1 MDKNNFDQL
10 GFPVNDG
17 DSDDF
22 GATRELNSIHDA
34 DPQDAPSGIAPRER
48 FTELNSADDPGSTRM
63 MDSLSLPDEP
73 ETPAQ
78 TAPAS
83 AQNPVKKRR
92 KRRKKKHQ
100 SNHTRTMGHVFLG
113 VVLSVAAI
121 CAGILLAWKVI
132 IGLMDYTGMAKS
144 SHEADIVID
153 GSMNVDDI
161 ADALHEN
168 GIIEMP
174 WLFKTY
180 INMTGKDK
188 GFLDG
193 EYTVNSTMSYSNI
206 ITLLKTVRQYTNTV
220 TIMIPEGYNAMQ
232 IGELLE
238 ENLVCRA
245 DDFEK
250 YYRSKLEK
258 YDFEEQI
265 TVSEDRFYALEGYLF
280 PDTYEFY
287 VIDDLPEKPNMDTS
301 QYAKQAAEKMYSN
314 FESKITNSMYARA
327 KELGMTF
334 DQVITL
340 ASIIQKEGTNEENM
354 ANISSVFHNRLEN
367 MYEYPHLQSDTTD
380 HYIEDVIRPNIPSS
394 SLALYENVINAYDTY
409 TCEGLPAGPICSPGM
424 EAINAA
430 LYPAE
435 TDYYYFLSSS
445 DGIFYYASTIEKHE
459 QNIVDAA
466 LREEEQN

>member
-10 GFPVNDG
+10 GFPVNDN
-17 DSDDF
+17 SDDF
-22 GATRELNSIHDA
+22 GTTRELNSIHDA
-34 DPQDAPSGIAPRER
+34 DPEDPSGIAPRDR
-48 FTELNSADDPGSTRM
+48 FTEMNSADDPGSTRM
-63 MDSLSLPDEP
+63 MDSLTAPDEP
-73 ETPAQ
+73 EAEPA
-78 TAPAS
+78 A
-83 AQNPVKKRR
+83 NPVRKRK
-92 KRRKKKHQ
+92 KRRKKKKYT
-100 SNHTRTMGHVFLG
+100 NHTRTMGHVFLG

-121 CAGILLAWKVI
+121 CVGVFLAWKVI
-132 IGLMDYTGMAKS
+132 VGLMDYTGMAKK

-153 GSMNVDDI
+153 STMNVDDI
-161 ADALHEN
+161 AETLHEN

-174 WLFKTY
+174 WLFKAY
-180 INMTGKDK
+180 INMKDEEE

-220 TIMIPEGYNAMQ
+220 TVMIPEGYNAQQ
-232 IGELLE
+232 IGQLLE

-265 TVSEDRFYALEGYLF
+265 TVTENRFYALEGYLF

-287 VIDDLPEKPNMDTS
+287 VIDDLPDKPSMDTS

-314 FESKITNSMYARA
+314 FQNKITKKMYARA

-334 DQVITL
+334 DEVVTL

-380 HYIEDVIRPNIPSS
+380 NYIEDVIRPNIPSS
-394 SLALYENVINAYDTY
+394 SLALYENVITAYDTY
-409 TCEGLPAGPICSPGM
+409 TCEGLPAGPICSPGL

-435 TDYYYFLSSS
+435 TDYYYFLSSN
-445 DGIFYYASTIEKHE
+445 DGVFYYASTVEKHE
-459 QNIVDAA
+459 QNIIDAA

>member
-10 GFPVNDG
+10 GFPVNDN
-17 DSDDF
+17 SDDF
-22 GATRELNSIHDA
+22 GTTRELNSIHDA
-34 DPQDAPSGIAPRER
+34 DPEDPSGIAPRDR
-48 FTELNSADDPGSTRM
+48 FTEMNSADDPGSTRM
-63 MDSLSLPDEP
+63 MDSLTAPDET
-73 ETPAQ
+73 EA
-78 TAPAS
+78 APA
-83 AQNPVKKRR
+83 ANPVRKRK
-92 KRRKKKHQ
+92 KRRKKKKYT
-100 SNHTRTMGHVFLG
+100 NHTRTMGHVFLG

-121 CAGILLAWKVI
+121 CVGVFLAWKVI
-132 IGLMDYTGMAKS
+132 VGLMDYTGMAKK

-153 GSMNVDDI
+153 STMNVDDI
-161 ADALHEN
+161 AETLHEN

-180 INMTGKDK
+180 INMNDEAE

-220 TIMIPEGYNAMQ
+220 TVMIPEGYNAQQ
-232 IGELLE
+232 IGQLLE

-265 TVSEDRFYALEGYLF
+265 TVTENRFYALEGYLF

-287 VIDDLPEKPNMDTS
+287 VIDDLPDKPSMDTS

-314 FESKITNSMYARA
+314 FQNKITKKMYARA

-334 DQVITL
+334 DEVVTL

-380 HYIEDVIRPNIPSS
+380 NYIEDVIRPNIPSS
-394 SLALYENVINAYDTY
+394 SLALYENVITAYDTY
-409 TCEGLPAGPICSPGM
+409 TCEGLPAGPICSPGL

-445 DGIFYYASTIEKHE
+445 DGVFYYASTVEKHE
-459 QNIVDAA
+459 QNIIDAA
-466 LREEEQN
+466 LRAEEQH

>member
-10 GFPVNDG
+10 GFPVNDN
-17 DSDDF
+17 SDDF
-22 GATRELNSIHDA
+22 GTTRELNSIHDA
-34 DPQDAPSGIAPRER
+34 DPEDPSGIAPRDR
-48 FTELNSADDPGSTRM
+48 FTEMNSADDPGSTRM
-63 MDSLSLPDEP
+63 MDSLTAPDEP
-73 ETPAQ
+73 EA
-78 TAPAS
+78 APA
-83 AQNPVKKRR
+83 ANPVRKRK
-92 KRRKKKHQ
+92 KRRKKKKYT
-100 SNHTRTMGHVFLG
+100 NHTRTMGHVFLG

-121 CAGILLAWKVI
+121 CVGVFLAWKVI
-132 IGLMDYTGMAKS
+132 VGLMDYTGMAKK

-153 GSMNVDDI
+153 STMNVDDI
-161 ADALHEN
+161 AETLHEN

-180 INMTGKDK
+180 INMKDEAE

-220 TIMIPEGYNAMQ
+220 TVMIPEGYNAQQ
-232 IGELLE
+232 IGQLLE

-265 TVSEDRFYALEGYLF
+265 TVTENRFYALEGYLF

-287 VIDDLPEKPNMDTS
+287 VIDDLTDKPSMDTS

-314 FESKITNSMYARA
+314 FQNKITKKMYARA

-334 DQVITL
+334 DEVVTL

-380 HYIEDVIRPNIPSS
+380 NYIEDVIRPNIPSS
-394 SLALYENVINAYDTY
+394 SLALYENVITAYDTY
-409 TCEGLPAGPICSPGM
+409 TCEGLPAGPICSPGL

-445 DGIFYYASTIEKHE
+445 DGVFYYASTVEKHE
-459 QNIVDAA
+459 QNIIDAA

>member
-10 GFPVNDG
+10 GFPVNDN
-17 DSDDF
+17 SDDF
-22 GATRELNSIHDA
+22 GTTRELNSIHDA
-34 DPQDAPSGIAPRER
+34 DPEDPSGIAPRDR
-48 FTELNSADDPGSTRM
+48 FTEMNSADDPGSTRM
-63 MDSLSLPDEP
+63 MDSLTAPDEP
-73 ETPAQ
+73 EA
-78 TAPAS
+78 APA
-83 AQNPVKKRR
+83 ANPVRKRK
-92 KRRKKKHQ
+92 KRRKKKKYT
-100 SNHTRTMGHVFLG
+100 NHTRAMGHVFLG

-121 CAGILLAWKVI
+121 CVGVFLAWKVI
-132 IGLMDYTGMAKS
+132 VGLMDYTGMAKK

-153 GSMNVDDI
+153 STMNVDDI
-161 ADALHEN
+161 AETLHEN

-180 INMTGKDK
+180 INMNDEAE

-220 TIMIPEGYNAMQ
+220 TVMIPEGYNAQQ
-232 IGELLE
+232 IGQLLE

-265 TVSEDRFYALEGYLF
+265 TVTENRFYALEGYLF

-287 VIDDLPEKPNMDTS
+287 VIDDLPDKPSMDTS

-314 FESKITNSMYARA
+314 FQNKITKKMYARA

-334 DQVITL
+334 DEVVTL

-380 HYIEDVIRPNIPSS
+380 NYIEDVIRPNIPSS
-394 SLALYENVINAYDTY
+394 SLALYENVITAYDTY
-409 TCEGLPAGPICSPGM
+409 TCEGLPAGPICSPGL

-445 DGIFYYASTIEKHE
+445 DGVFYYASTVEKHE
-459 QNIVDAA
+459 QNIIDAA

>member
-10 GFPVNDG
+10 GFPVNDN
-17 DSDDF
+17 SDDF
-22 GATRELNSIHDA
+22 GTTRELNSIHDA
-34 DPQDAPSGIAPRER
+34 DPEDPSGIAPRDR
-48 FTELNSADDPGSTRM
+48 FTEMNSADDPGSTRM
-63 MDSLSLPDEP
+63 MDSLTAPDEP
-73 ETPAQ
+73 EA
-78 TAPAS
+78 APA
-83 AQNPVKKRR
+83 ANPVRKRK
-92 KRRKKKHQ
+92 KRRKKKKYT
-100 SNHTRTMGHVFLG
+100 NHTRTMGHVFLG

-121 CAGILLAWKVI
+121 CVGVFLAWKVI
-132 IGLMDYTGMAKS
+132 VGLMDYTGMAKK

-153 GSMNVDDI
+153 STMNVDDI
-161 ADALHEN
+161 AETLHEN

-180 INMTGKDK
+180 INMKDEAE

-220 TIMIPEGYNAMQ
+220 IVMIPEGYNAQQ
-232 IGELLE
+232 IGQLLE

-265 TVSEDRFYALEGYLF
+265 SVNENRFYALEGYLF

-287 VIDDLPEKPNMDTS
+287 VIDDLPDKPSMDTS

-314 FESKITNSMYARA
+314 FQNKITKKMYARA

-334 DQVITL
+334 DEVVTL

-380 HYIEDVIRPNIPSS
+380 NYIEDVIRPNIPSS
-394 SLALYENVINAYDTY
+394 SLALYENVITAYDTY
-409 TCEGLPAGPICSPGM
+409 TCEGLPAGPICSPGL

-445 DGIFYYASTIEKHE
+445 DGVFYYASTVEKHE
-459 QNIVDAA
+459 QNIIDAA

>member
-10 GFPVNDG
+10 GFPVNDN
-17 DSDDF
+17 SDDF
-22 GATRELNSIHDA
+22 GTTRELNSIHDA
-34 DPQDAPSGIAPRER
+34 DPEDPSGIAPRDR
-48 FTELNSADDPGSTRM
+48 FTEMNSADDPGSTRM
-63 MDSLSLPDEP
+63 MDSLTAPDEP
-73 ETPAQ
+73 EA
-78 TAPAS
+78 APA
-83 AQNPVKKRR
+83 ANPVRKRK
-92 KRRKKKHQ
+92 KRRKKKKYT
-100 SNHTRTMGHVFLG
+100 NHTRTMGHVFLG

-121 CAGILLAWKVI
+121 CVGVFLAWKVI
-132 IGLMDYTGMAKS
+132 VGLMDYTGMAKK

-153 GSMNVDDI
+153 STMNVDDI
-161 ADALHEN
+161 AETLHEN

-180 INMTGKDK
+180 INMKDEAE

-220 TIMIPEGYNAMQ
+220 TVMIPEGYNAQQ
-232 IGELLE
+232 IGQLLE

-265 TVSEDRFYALEGYLF
+265 TVTENRFYALEGYLF

-287 VIDDLPEKPNMDTS
+287 VIDDLPDKPSMDTS

-314 FESKITNSMYARA
+314 FQNKITKKMYARA

-334 DQVITL
+334 DEVVTL

-354 ANISSVFHNRLEN
+354 SNISSVFHNRLEN

-380 HYIEDVIRPNIPSS
+380 NYIEDVIRPNIPSS
-394 SLALYENVINAYDTY
+394 SLALYENVITAYDTY
-409 TCEGLPAGPICSPGM
+409 TCEGLPAGPICSPGL

-445 DGIFYYASTIEKHE
+445 DGVFYYASTVEKHE
-459 QNIVDAA
+459 QNIIDAA

>member
-10 GFPVNDG
+10 GFPVNDN
-17 DSDDF
+17 SDDF
-22 GATRELNSIHDA
+22 GTTRELNSIHDA
-34 DPQDAPSGIAPRER
+34 DPDDPSGIAPRDR
-48 FTELNSADDPGSTRM
+48 FTEMNSADDPGSTRM
-63 MDSLSLPDEP
+63 MDSLTAPDEP
-73 ETPAQ
+73 EA
-78 TAPAS
+78 APA
-83 AQNPVKKRR
+83 ANPVRKRK
-92 KRRKKKHQ
+92 KRRKKKKYT
-100 SNHTRTMGHVFLG
+100 NHTRTMGHVFLG

-121 CAGILLAWKVI
+121 CVGVFLAWKVI
-132 IGLMDYTGMAKS
+132 VGLMDYTGMAKK

-153 GSMNVDDI
+153 STMNVDDI
-161 ADALHEN
+161 AETLHEN

-180 INMTGKDK
+180 INMKNESE

-220 TIMIPEGYNAMQ
+220 TVMIPEGYNAQQ
-232 IGELLE
+232 IGQLLE

-265 TVSEDRFYALEGYLF
+265 TVTENRFYALEGYLF

-287 VIDDLPEKPNMDTS
+287 VIDDLPDKPSMDTS

-314 FESKITNSMYARA
+314 FQNKITKKMYARA

-334 DQVITL
+334 DEVVTL

-380 HYIEDVIRPNIPSS
+380 NYIEDVIRPNIPSS
-394 SLALYENVINAYDTY
+394 SLALYENVITAYDTY
-409 TCEGLPAGPICSPGM
+409 TCEGLPAGPICSPGL

-445 DGIFYYASTIEKHE
+445 DGVFYYASTVEKHE
-459 QNIVDAA
+459 QNIIDAA

>member
-10 GFPVNDG
+10 GFPVNDN
-17 DSDDF
+17 SDDF
-22 GATRELNSIHDA
+22 GTTRELNSIHDA
-34 DPQDAPSGIAPRER
+34 DPEDPSGIAPRDR
-48 FTELNSADDPGSTRM
+48 FTEMNSADDPGSTRM
-63 MDSLSLPDEP
+63 MDSLTAPDEP
-73 ETPAQ
+73 EASPA
-78 TAPAS
+78 A
-83 AQNPVKKRR
+83 NPVRKRK
-92 KRRKKKHQ
+92 KRRKKKKYT
-100 SNHTRTMGHVFLG
+100 NHTRTMGHVFLG

-121 CAGILLAWKVI
+121 CVGVFLAWKVI
-132 IGLMDYTGMAKS
+132 VGLMDYTGMAKK

-153 GSMNVDDI
+153 STMNVDDI
-161 ADALHEN
+161 AETLHEN

-180 INMTGKDK
+180 INMNDEAE

-220 TIMIPEGYNAMQ
+220 TVMIPEGYNAQQ
-232 IGELLE
+232 IGQLLE

-265 TVSEDRFYALEGYLF
+265 TVTENRFYALEGYLF

-287 VIDDLPEKPNMDTS
+287 VIDDLPDKPSMDTS

-314 FESKITNSMYARA
+314 FQNKITKKMYARA

-334 DQVITL
+334 DEVMTL

-380 HYIEDVIRPNIPSS
+380 NYIEDVIRPNIPSS
-394 SLALYENVINAYDTY
+394 SLALYENVITAYDTY
-409 TCEGLPAGPICSPGM
+409 TCEGLPAGPICSPGL

-445 DGIFYYASTIEKHE
+445 DGVFYYASTVEKHE
-459 QNIVDAA
+459 QNIIDAA

>member
-10 GFPVNDG
+10 GFPVNDN
-17 DSDDF
+17 SDDF
-22 GATRELNSIHDA
+22 GTTRELNSIHDA
-34 DPQDAPSGIAPRER
+34 DPEDPSGIAPRDR
-48 FTELNSADDPGSTRM
+48 FTEMNSADDPGSTRM
-63 MDSLSLPDEP
+63 MDSLTAPDEP
-73 ETPAQ
+73 EA
-78 TAPAS
+78 APA
-83 AQNPVKKRR
+83 ANPVRKRK
-92 KRRKKKHQ
+92 KRRKKKKYT
-100 SNHTRTMGHVFLG
+100 NHTRSMGHVFLG

-121 CAGILLAWKVI
+121 CVGVFLAWKVI
-132 IGLMDYTGMAKS
+132 VGLMDYTGMAKK

-153 GSMNVDDI
+153 STMNVDDI
-161 ADALHEN
+161 AETLHEN

-174 WLFKTY
+174 WLFKMY
-180 INMTGKDK
+180 INMKDEAE

-220 TIMIPEGYNAMQ
+220 TVMIPEGYNAQQ
-232 IGELLE
+232 IGQLLE

-265 TVSEDRFYALEGYLF
+265 TVTENRFYALEGYLF

-287 VIDDLPEKPNMDTS
+287 VIDDLPDKPSMDTS

-314 FESKITNSMYARA
+314 FQNKITKKMYARA

-334 DQVITL
+334 DEVVTL

-380 HYIEDVIRPNIPSS
+380 NYIEDVIRPNIPSS
-394 SLALYENVINAYDTY
+394 SLALYENVITAYDTY
-409 TCEGLPAGPICSPGM
+409 TCEGLPAGPICSPGL

-445 DGIFYYASTIEKHE
+445 DGVFYYASTVEKHE
-459 QNIVDAA
+459 QNIIDAA

>member
-10 GFPVNDG
+10 GFPVNDN
-17 DSDDF
+17 SDDF
-22 GATRELNSIHDA
+22 GTTRELNSIHDA
-34 DPQDAPSGIAPRER
+34 DPEDPSGIAPRDR
-48 FTELNSADDPGSTRM
+48 FTEMNSADDPGSTRM
-63 MDSLSLPDEP
+63 MDSLTAPDEP
-73 ETPAQ
+73 EA
-78 TAPAS
+78 APA
-83 AQNPVKKRR
+83 ANPVRKRK
-92 KRRKKKHQ
+92 KRRKKKKYT
-100 SNHTRTMGHVFLG
+100 NHTRTMGHVFLG

-121 CAGILLAWKVI
+121 CVGVFLAWMVI
-132 IGLMDYTGMAKS
+132 VGLMDYTGMAKK

-153 GSMNVDDI
+153 STMNVDDI
-161 ADALHEN
+161 AETLHEN

-180 INMTGKDK
+180 INMKDEAE

-220 TIMIPEGYNAMQ
+220 TVMIPEGYNAQQ
-232 IGELLE
+232 IGQLLE

-265 TVSEDRFYALEGYLF
+265 TVTENRFYALEGYLF

-287 VIDDLPEKPNMDTS
+287 VIDDLPDKPSMDTS

-314 FESKITNSMYARA
+314 FQNKITKKMYARA

-334 DQVITL
+334 DEVVTL

-380 HYIEDVIRPNIPSS
+380 NYIEDVIRPNIPSS
-394 SLALYENVINAYDTY
+394 SLALYENVITAYDTY
-409 TCEGLPAGPICSPGM
+409 TCEGLPAGPICSPGL

-445 DGIFYYASTIEKHE
+445 DGVFYYASTVEKHE
-459 QNIVDAA
+459 QNIIDAA

>member
-10 GFPVNDG
+10 GFPVNDN
-17 DSDDF
+17 SDDF
-22 GATRELNSIHDA
+22 GTTRELNSIHDA
-34 DPQDAPSGIAPRER
+34 DPEDPSGIAPRDR
-48 FTELNSADDPGSTRM
+48 FTEMNSADDPGSTRM
-63 MDSLSLPDEP
+63 MDSLTAPDEP
-73 ETPAQ
+73 EA
-78 TAPAS
+78 APA
-83 AQNPVKKRR
+83 ANPVRKRK
-92 KRRKKKHQ
+92 KRRKKKKYT
-100 SNHTRTMGHVFLG
+100 NHTRTMGHVFLG

-121 CAGILLAWKVI
+121 CVGVFLAWKVI
-132 IGLMDYTGMAKS
+132 VGLMDYTGMAKK

-153 GSMNVDDI
+153 STMNVDDI
-161 ADALHEN
+161 AETLHEN

-180 INMTGKDK
+180 INMKDEAE
-188 GFLDG
+188 GYLDG

-220 TIMIPEGYNAMQ
+220 TVMIPEGYNAQQ
-232 IGELLE
+232 IGQLLE

-265 TVSEDRFYALEGYLF
+265 TVTENRFYALEGYLF

-287 VIDDLPEKPNMDTS
+287 VIDDLPDKPSMDTS

-314 FESKITNSMYARA
+314 FQNKITKKMYARA

-334 DQVITL
+334 DAVVTL
-340 ASIIQKEGTNEENM
+340 ASIIQTEGTNEENM

-380 HYIEDVIRPNIPSS
+380 NYIEDVIRPNIPSS
-394 SLALYENVINAYDTY
+394 SLALYENVITAYDTY
-409 TCEGLPAGPICSPGM
+409 TCEGLPAGPICSPGL

-445 DGIFYYASTIEKHE
+445 DGVFYYASTVEKHE
-459 QNIVDAA
+459 QNIIDAA

>member
-10 GFPVNDG
+10 GFPVNDN
-17 DSDDF
+17 SDDF
-22 GATRELNSIHDA
+22 GTTRELNSIHDA
-34 DPQDAPSGIAPRER
+34 DPEDPSGIAPRDR
-48 FTELNSADDPGSTRM
+48 FTEMNSADDPGSTRM
-63 MDSLSLPDEP
+63 MDSLTAPDEP
-73 ETPAQ
+73 EA
-78 TAPAS
+78 APA
-83 AQNPVKKRR
+83 ANPVRKRK
-92 KRRKKKHQ
+92 KRRKKKKYT
-100 SNHTRTMGHVFLG
+100 NHTRTMGHVFLG

-121 CAGILLAWKVI
+121 CVGVFLAWKVI
-132 IGLMDYTGMAKS
+132 VGLMDYTGMAKK

-153 GSMNVDDI
+153 STMNVDDI
-161 ADALHEN
+161 AETLHEN

-180 INMTGKDK
+180 INMNDEAE

-220 TIMIPEGYNAMQ
+220 TVMIPEGYNAQQ
-232 IGELLE
+232 IGQLLE

-265 TVSEDRFYALEGYLF
+265 TVTENRFYALEGYLF

-287 VIDDLPEKPNMDTS
+287 VIDDLPDKPSMDTS
-301 QYAKQAAEKMYSN
+301 QYAKRAAEKMYSN
-314 FESKITNSMYARA
+314 FQNKITKKMYARA

-334 DQVITL
+334 DEVVTL

-380 HYIEDVIRPNIPSS
+380 NYIEDVIRPNIPSS
-394 SLALYENVINAYDTY
+394 SLALYENVITAYDTY
-409 TCEGLPAGPICSPGM
+409 TCEGLPAGPICSPGL

-445 DGIFYYASTIEKHE
+445 DGVFYYASTVEKHE
-459 QNIVDAA
+459 QNIIDAA

>member
-10 GFPVNDG
+10 GFPVNDN
-17 DSDDF
+17 SDDF
-22 GATRELNSIHDA
+22 GTTRELNSIHDA
-34 DPQDAPSGIAPRER
+34 DPEDPSGIAPRDR
-48 FTELNSADDPGSTRM
+48 FTEMNSADDPGRTRM
-63 MDSLSLPDEP
+63 MDSLTAPDEP
-73 ETPAQ
+73 EA
-78 TAPAS
+78 APA
-83 AQNPVKKRR
+83 ANPVRKRK
-92 KRRKKKHQ
+92 KRRKKKKYT
-100 SNHTRTMGHVFLG
+100 NHTRTMGHVFLG

-121 CAGILLAWKVI
+121 CVGVFLAWKVI
-132 IGLMDYTGMAKS
+132 VGLMDYTGMAKK

-153 GSMNVDDI
+153 STMNVDDI
-161 ADALHEN
+161 AETLHEN

-180 INMTGKDK
+180 INMNDEAE

-220 TIMIPEGYNAMQ
+220 TVMIPEGYNAQQ
-232 IGELLE
+232 IGQLLE

-265 TVSEDRFYALEGYLF
+265 TVTENRFYALEGYLF

-287 VIDDLPEKPNMDTS
+287 VIDDLPDKPSMDTS

-314 FESKITNSMYARA
+314 FQNKITKKMYARA

-334 DQVITL
+334 DEVMTL

-380 HYIEDVIRPNIPSS
+380 NYIEDVIRPNIPSS
-394 SLALYENVINAYDTY
+394 SLALYENVITAYDTY
-409 TCEGLPAGPICSPGM
+409 TCEGLPAGPICSPGL

-445 DGIFYYASTIEKHE
+445 DGVFYYASTVEKHE
-459 QNIVDAA
+459 QNIIDAA

>member
-10 GFPVNDG
+10 GFPVNDN
-17 DSDDF
+17 SDDF

-34 DPQDAPSGIAPRER
+34 DPEDPSGIAPRDR
-48 FTELNSADDPGSTRM
+48 FTEMNSADDPGSTRM
-63 MDSLSLPDEP
+63 MDSLTAPDEP
-73 ETPAQ
+73 EA
-78 TAPAS
+78 APAV
-83 AQNPVKKRR
+83 NPVRKRK
-92 KRRKKKHQ
+92 KRRKKKKYT
-100 SNHTRTMGHVFLG
+100 NHTRTMGHVFLG

-121 CAGILLAWKVI
+121 CVGVFLAWKVI
-132 IGLMDYTGMAKS
+132 VGLMDYTGMAKK

-153 GSMNVDDI
+153 STMNVDDI
-161 ADALHEN
+161 AETLHEN

-180 INMTGKDK
+180 INMKDESE

-220 TIMIPEGYNAMQ
+220 TVMIPEGYNAQQ
-232 IGELLE
+232 IGQLLE

-265 TVSEDRFYALEGYLF
+265 TVTENRFYALEGYLF

-287 VIDDLPEKPNMDTS
+287 VIDDLPDKPSMDTS

-314 FESKITNSMYARA
+314 FQNKITKKMYARA

-334 DQVITL
+334 DEVVTL

-380 HYIEDVIRPNIPSS
+380 NYIEDVIRPNIPSS
-394 SLALYENVINAYDTY
+394 SLALYENVITAYDTY
-409 TCEGLPAGPICSPGM
+409 TCEGLPAGPICSPGL

-445 DGIFYYASTIEKHE
+445 DGVFYYASTVEKHE
-459 QNIVDAA
+459 QNIIDAA

>member
-10 GFPVNDG
+10 GFPVNDN
-17 DSDDF
+17 SDDF
-22 GATRELNSIHDA
+22 GTTRELNSIHDA
-34 DPQDAPSGIAPRER
+34 DPEDPSGIAPRDR
-48 FTELNSADDPGSTRM
+48 FTEMNSADDPGSTRM
-63 MDSLSLPDEP
+63 MDSLTAPDEP
-73 ETPAQ
+73 EAEPA
-78 TAPAS
+78 A
-83 AQNPVKKRR
+83 NPVRKRK
-92 KRRKKKHQ
+92 KRRKKKKYT
-100 SNHTRTMGHVFLG
+100 NHTRTMGHVFLG

-121 CAGILLAWKVI
+121 CVGVFLAWKVI
-132 IGLMDYTGMAKS
+132 VGLMDYTGMAKK

-153 GSMNVDDI
+153 STMNVDDI
-161 ADALHEN
+161 AETLHEN

-174 WLFKTY
+174 WLFKAY
-180 INMTGKDK
+180 INMKDEEE

-220 TIMIPEGYNAMQ
+220 TVMIPEGYNAQQ
-232 IGELLE
+232 IGQLLE

-265 TVSEDRFYALEGYLF
+265 TVTENRFYALEGYLF

-287 VIDDLPEKPNMDTS
+287 VIDDLPDKPSMDTS

-314 FESKITNSMYARA
+314 FQNKITKKMYARA

-334 DQVITL
+334 DEVVTL

-380 HYIEDVIRPNIPSS
+380 NYIEDVIRPNIPSS
-394 SLALYENVINAYDTY
+394 SLALYENVITAYDTY
-409 TCEGLPAGPICSPGM
+409 TCEGLPAGPICSPGL

-445 DGIFYYASTIEKHE
+445 DGVFYYASTVEKHE
-459 QNIVDAA
+459 QNIIDAA

>member
-10 GFPVNDG
+10 GFPVNDN
-17 DSDDF
+17 SDDF
-22 GATRELNSIHDA
+22 GTTRELNSIHDA
-34 DPQDAPSGIAPRER
+34 DPEDPSGIAPRDR
-48 FTELNSADDPGSTRM
+48 FTEMNSADDPGSTRM
-63 MDSLSLPDEP
+63 MDSLTAPDEP
-73 ETPAQ
+73 EA
-78 TAPAS
+78 APA
-83 AQNPVKKRR
+83 ANPVRKRK
-92 KRRKKKHQ
+92 KRRKKKKYT
-100 SNHTRTMGHVFLG
+100 NHTRTMGHVFLG

-121 CAGILLAWKVI
+121 CVGVFLAWKVI
-132 IGLMDYTGMAKS
+132 VGLMDYTGMAKK

-153 GSMNVDDI
+153 STMNLDDI
-161 ADALHEN
+161 AETLHEN

-180 INMTGKDK
+180 INMKDEAE

-220 TIMIPEGYNAMQ
+220 TVMIPEGYNAQQ
-232 IGELLE
+232 IGQLLE

-265 TVSEDRFYALEGYLF
+265 TVTENRFYALEGYLF

-287 VIDDLPEKPNMDTS
+287 VIDDLPDKPSMDTS

-314 FESKITNSMYARA
+314 FQNKITKKMYARA

-334 DQVITL
+334 DEVVTL

-380 HYIEDVIRPNIPSS
+380 NYIEDVIRPNIPSS
-394 SLALYENVINAYDTY
+394 SLALYENVITAYDTY
-409 TCEGLPAGPICSPGM
+409 TCEGLPAGPICSPGL

-445 DGIFYYASTIEKHE
+445 DGVFYYASTVEKHE
-459 QNIVDAA
+459 QNIIDAA

>member
-10 GFPVNDG
+10 GFPVNDN
-17 DSDDF
+17 SDDF
-22 GATRELNSIHDA
+22 GTTRELNSIHDA
-34 DPQDAPSGIAPRER
+34 DPEDPSGIAPRDR
-48 FTELNSADDPGSTRM
+48 FTEMNSADDPGSTRM
-63 MDSLSLPDEP
+63 MDSLTAPDEP
-73 ETPAQ
+73 EA
-78 TAPAS
+78 APA
-83 AQNPVKKRR
+83 ANPVRKRK
-92 KRRKKKHQ
+92 KRRKKKKYT
-100 SNHTRTMGHVFLG
+100 NHTRTMGHVFLG

-121 CAGILLAWKVI
+121 CVGVFLAWKVI
-132 IGLMDYTGMAKS
+132 VGLMDYTGMAKK

-153 GSMNVDDI
+153 STMNVDDI
-161 ADALHEN
+161 AETLHEN

-180 INMTGKDK
+180 INMKDEAE

-220 TIMIPEGYNAMQ
+220 TVMIPEGYNAQQ
-232 IGELLE
+232 IGQLLE

-265 TVSEDRFYALEGYLF
+265 TVNENRFYALEGYLF

-287 VIDDLPEKPNMDTS
+287 VIDDLPDKPSMDTS

-314 FESKITNSMYARA
+314 FQNKITKKMYARA

-334 DQVITL
+334 DEVVTL

-380 HYIEDVIRPNIPSS
+380 NYIEDVIRPNIPSS
-394 SLALYENVINAYDTY
+394 SLALYENVITAYDTY
-409 TCEGLPAGPICSPGM
+409 TCEGLPAGPICSPGL

-445 DGIFYYASTIEKHE
+445 DGVFYYASTVEKHE
-459 QNIVDAA
+459 QNIIDAA

>member
-10 GFPVNDG
+10 GFPVNDN
-17 DSDDF
+17 SDDF
-22 GATRELNSIHDA
+22 GTTRELNSIHDA
-34 DPQDAPSGIAPRER
+34 DPEDPSGIAPRDR
-48 FTELNSADDPGSTRM
+48 FTEMNSADDPGSTRM
-63 MDSLSLPDEP
+63 MDSLTAPDEP
-73 ETPAQ
+73 EA
-78 TAPAS
+78 APA
-83 AQNPVKKRR
+83 ANPVRKRK
-92 KRRKKKHQ
+92 KRRKKKKYT
-100 SNHTRTMGHVFLG
+100 NHTRTMGHVFLG

-121 CAGILLAWKVI
+121 CVGVFLAWKVI
-132 IGLMDYTGMAKS
+132 VGLRDYTGMAKK

-153 GSMNVDDI
+153 STMNVDDI
-161 ADALHEN
+161 AETLHEN

-180 INMTGKDK
+180 INMKDEAE

-220 TIMIPEGYNAMQ
+220 TVMIPEGYNAQQ
-232 IGELLE
+232 IGQLLE

-265 TVSEDRFYALEGYLF
+265 TVTENRFYALEGYLF

-287 VIDDLPEKPNMDTS
+287 VIDDLPDKPSMDTS

-314 FESKITNSMYARA
+314 FQNKITKKMYARA

-334 DQVITL
+334 DEVVTL

-380 HYIEDVIRPNIPSS
+380 NYIEDVIRPNIPSS
-394 SLALYENVINAYDTY
+394 SLALYENVITAYDTY
-409 TCEGLPAGPICSPGM
+409 TCEGLPAGPICSPGL

-445 DGIFYYASTIEKHE
+445 DGVFYYASTVEKHE
-459 QNIVDAA
+459 QNIIDAA

>member
-10 GFPVNDG
+10 GFPVNDN
-17 DSDDF
+17 SDDF
-22 GATRELNSIHDA
+22 GTTRELNSIHDA
-34 DPQDAPSGIAPRER
+34 DPEDPSGIAPRDR
-48 FTELNSADDPGSTRM
+48 FTEMNSADDPGSTRM
-63 MDSLSLPDEP
+63 MDSLTAPDEP
-73 ETPAQ
+73 EA
-78 TAPAS
+78 APA
-83 AQNPVKKRR
+83 ANPVRKRK
-92 KRRKKKHQ
+92 KRRKKKKYT
-100 SNHTRTMGHVFLG
+100 NHTRTMGHVFLG

-121 CAGILLAWKVI
+121 CVGVFLAWKVI
-132 IGLMDYTGMAKS
+132 VGLMDYTGMAKK

-153 GSMNVDDI
+153 STMNVDDI
-161 ADALHEN
+161 AETLHEN

-180 INMTGKDK
+180 INMKNESE

-220 TIMIPEGYNAMQ
+220 TVMIPEGYNAQQ
-232 IGELLE
+232 IGQLLE

-265 TVSEDRFYALEGYLF
+265 TVTENRFYALEGYLF

-287 VIDDLPEKPNMDTS
+287 VIDDLPDKPSMDTS

-314 FESKITNSMYARA
+314 FQNKITKKMYARA

-334 DQVITL
+334 DEVVTL

-380 HYIEDVIRPNIPSS
+380 NYIEDVIRPNIPSS
-394 SLALYENVINAYDTY
+394 SLALYENVITAYDTY
-409 TCEGLPAGPICSPGM
+409 TCEGLPAGPICSPGL

-445 DGIFYYASTIEKHE
+445 DGVFYYASTVEKHE
-459 QNIVDAA
+459 QNIIDAA

>member
-10 GFPVNDG
+10 GFPVNDN
-17 DSDDF
+17 SDDF
-22 GATRELNSIHDA
+22 GTTRELNSIHDP
-34 DPQDAPSGIAPRER
+34 DPEDPSGIAPRDR
-48 FTELNSADDPGSTRM
+48 FTEMNSADDPGSTRM
-63 MDSLSLPDEP
+63 MDSLTAPDEP
-73 ETPAQ
+73 EA
-78 TAPAS
+78 APA
-83 AQNPVKKRR
+83 ANPVRKRK
-92 KRRKKKHQ
+92 KRRKKKKYT
-100 SNHTRTMGHVFLG
+100 NHTRTMGHVFLG

-121 CAGILLAWKVI
+121 CVGVFLAWKVI
-132 IGLMDYTGMAKS
+132 VGLMDYTGMAKK

-153 GSMNVDDI
+153 STMNVDDI
-161 ADALHEN
+161 AETLHEN

-174 WLFKTY
+174 WLFKMY
-180 INMTGKDK
+180 INMKDEAE

-220 TIMIPEGYNAMQ
+220 TVMIPEGYNAQQ
-232 IGELLE
+232 IGQLLE

-265 TVSEDRFYALEGYLF
+265 TVTENRFYALEGYLF

-287 VIDDLPEKPNMDTS
+287 VIDDLPDKPSMDTS

-314 FESKITNSMYARA
+314 FQNKITKKMYARA

-334 DQVITL
+334 DEVVTL

-380 HYIEDVIRPNIPSS
+380 NYIEDVIRPNIPSS
-394 SLALYENVINAYDTY
+394 SLALYENVITAYDTY
-409 TCEGLPAGPICSPGM
+409 TCEGLPAGPICSPGL

-445 DGIFYYASTIEKHE
+445 DGVFYYASTVEKHE
-459 QNIVDAA
+459 QNIIDAA

>member
-10 GFPVNDG
+10 GFPVNDN
-17 DSDDF
+17 SDDF
-22 GATRELNSIHDA
+22 GTTRELNSIHDA
-34 DPQDAPSGIAPRER
+34 DPEDPSGIAPRDR
-48 FTELNSADDPGSTRM
+48 FTEMNSADDPGSTRM
-63 MDSLSLPDEP
+63 MDSLTAPDEP
-73 ETPAQ
+73 EA
-78 TAPAS
+78 APA
-83 AQNPVKKRR
+83 ANPVRKRK
-92 KRRKKKHQ
+92 KRRKKKKYT
-100 SNHTRTMGHVFLG
+100 NHTRTMGHVFLG

-121 CAGILLAWKVI
+121 CVGVFLAWKVI
-132 IGLMDYTGMAKS
+132 VGLMDYTGMAKK

-153 GSMNVDDI
+153 STMNVDDI
-161 ADALHEN
+161 AETLHEN

-180 INMTGKDK
+180 INMKDESE

-220 TIMIPEGYNAMQ
+220 TVMIPEGYNAQQ
-232 IGELLE
+232 IGQLLE

-265 TVSEDRFYALEGYLF
+265 TVTENRFYALEGYLF

-287 VIDDLPEKPNMDTS
+287 VIDDLPDKPSMDTS

-314 FESKITNSMYARA
+314 FQNKITKKMYARA

-334 DQVITL
+334 DEVVTL

-380 HYIEDVIRPNIPSS
+380 NYIEDVIRPNIPSS
-394 SLALYENVINAYDTY
+394 SLALYENVITAYDTY
-409 TCEGLPAGPICSPGM
+409 TCEGLPAGPICSPGL

-445 DGIFYYASTIEKHE
+445 DGVFYYASTVEKHE
-459 QNIVDAA
+459 QNIIDAA

>member
-10 GFPVNDG
+10 GFPVNDN
-17 DSDDF
+17 SDDF
-22 GATRELNSIHDA
+22 GTTRELNSIHDA
-34 DPQDAPSGIAPRER
+34 DPEDPSGIAPRDR
-48 FTELNSADDPGSTRM
+48 FTEMNSADDPGSTRM
-63 MDSLSLPDEP
+63 MDSLTAPDEP
-73 ETPAQ
+73 EA
-78 TAPAS
+78 APA
-83 AQNPVKKRR
+83 ANPVRKRK
-92 KRRKKKHQ
+92 KRRKKKKYT
-100 SNHTRTMGHVFLG
+100 NHTRTMGHVFLG

-121 CAGILLAWKVI
+121 CVGVFLAWKVI
-132 IGLMDYTGMAKS
+132 VGLMDYTGMAKK

-153 GSMNVDDI
+153 STMNVDDI
-161 ADALHEN
+161 AETLHEN

-180 INMTGKDK
+180 INMKDEAE

-220 TIMIPEGYNAMQ
+220 TVMIPEGYNAQQ
-232 IGELLE
+232 IGQLLE

-265 TVSEDRFYALEGYLF
+265 SVNENRFYALEGYLF

-287 VIDDLPEKPNMDTS
+287 VIDDLTDKPSMDTS

-314 FESKITNSMYARA
+314 FQNKITKKMYARA

-334 DQVITL
+334 DEVVTL

-380 HYIEDVIRPNIPSS
+380 NYIEDVIRPNIPSS
-394 SLALYENVINAYDTY
+394 SLALYENVITAYDTY
-409 TCEGLPAGPICSPGM
+409 TCEGLPAGPICSPGL

-445 DGIFYYASTIEKHE
+445 DGVFYYASTVEKHE
-459 QNIVDAA
+459 QNIIDAA

>member
-10 GFPVNDG
+10 GFPVNDN
-17 DSDDF
+17 SDDF
-22 GATRELNSIHDA
+22 GTTRELNSIHDA
-34 DPQDAPSGIAPRER
+34 DPEDPSGIAPRDR
-48 FTELNSADDPGSTRM
+48 FTEMNSADDPGSTRM
-63 MDSLSLPDEP
+63 MDSLTAPDEP
-73 ETPAQ
+73 EA
-78 TAPAS
+78 APA
-83 AQNPVKKRR
+83 ANPVRKRK
-92 KRRKKKHQ
+92 KRRKKKKYT
-100 SNHTRTMGHVFLG
+100 NHTRTMGHVFLG

-121 CAGILLAWKVI
+121 CVGVFLAWKVI
-132 IGLMDYTGMAKS
+132 VGLMDYTGMAKK

-153 GSMNVDDI
+153 STMNVDDI
-161 ADALHEN
+161 AETLHEN

-180 INMTGKDK
+180 INMKDEEE

-220 TIMIPEGYNAMQ
+220 TVMIPEGYNAQQ
-232 IGELLE
+232 IGQLLE

-265 TVSEDRFYALEGYLF
+265 TVTENRFYALEGYLF

-287 VIDDLPEKPNMDTS
+287 VIDDLPDKPSMDTS

-314 FESKITNSMYARA
+314 FQNKITKKMYARA

-334 DQVITL
+334 DEVVTL

-380 HYIEDVIRPNIPSS
+380 NYIEDVIRPNIPSS
-394 SLALYENVINAYDTY
+394 SLALYENVITAYDTY
-409 TCEGLPAGPICSPGM
+409 ACEGLPAGPICSPGL

-445 DGIFYYASTIEKHE
+445 DGVFYYASTVEKHE
-459 QNIVDAA
+459 QNIIDAA

>member
-10 GFPVNDG
+10 GFPVNDN
-17 DSDDF
+17 SDDF
-22 GATRELNSIHDA
+22 GTTRELNSIHDA
-34 DPQDAPSGIAPRER
+34 DPEDPSGIAPRDR
-48 FTELNSADDPGSTRM
+48 FTEMNSADDPGSTRM
-63 MDSLSLPDEP
+63 MDSLTAPDET
-73 ETPAQ
+73 EA
-78 TAPAS
+78 APA
-83 AQNPVKKRR
+83 ANPVRKRK
-92 KRRKKKHQ
+92 KRRKKKKYT
-100 SNHTRTMGHVFLG
+100 NHTRTMGHVFLG

-121 CAGILLAWKVI
+121 CVGVFLAWKVI
-132 IGLMDYTGMAKS
+132 VGLMDYTGMAKK

-153 GSMNVDDI
+153 STMNVDDI
-161 ADALHEN
+161 AETLHEN

-180 INMTGKDK
+180 INMKDEAE

-220 TIMIPEGYNAMQ
+220 TVMIPEGYNAQQ
-232 IGELLE
+232 IGQLLE

-265 TVSEDRFYALEGYLF
+265 TVTENRFYALEGYLF

-287 VIDDLPEKPNMDTS
+287 VIDDLPDKPSMDTS

-314 FESKITNSMYARA
+314 FQNKITKKMYARA

-334 DQVITL
+334 DEVVTL
-340 ASIIQKEGTNEENM
+340 ASIIQKEGTTEDNM

-380 HYIEDVIRPNIPSS
+380 NYIEDVIRPNIPSS
-394 SLALYENVINAYDTY
+394 SLALYENVITAYDTY
-409 TCEGLPAGPICSPGM
+409 TCEGLPAGPICSPGL

-445 DGIFYYASTIEKHE
+445 DGVFYYASTVEKHE
-459 QNIVDAA
+459 QNIIDAA

>member
-10 GFPVNDG
+10 GFPVNDN
-17 DSDDF
+17 SDDF
-22 GATRELNSIHDA
+22 GTTRELNSIHDA
-34 DPQDAPSGIAPRER
+34 DPEDPSGIAPRDR
-48 FTELNSADDPGSTRM
+48 FTEMNSADDPGSTRM
-63 MDSLSLPDEP
+63 MDSLTAPDEP
-73 ETPAQ
+73 EA
-78 TAPAS
+78 APA
-83 AQNPVKKRR
+83 ANPVRKRK
-92 KRRKKKHQ
+92 KRRKKKKYT
-100 SNHTRTMGHVFLG
+100 NHTRTMGHVFLG

-121 CAGILLAWKVI
+121 CVGVFLAWKVI
-132 IGLMDYTGMAKS
+132 VGLMDYTGMAKK

-153 GSMNVDDI
+153 STMNVDDI
-161 ADALHEN
+161 AETLHEN

-174 WLFKTY
+174 WLFKMY
-180 INMTGKDK
+180 INMKDEAE

-220 TIMIPEGYNAMQ
+220 TVMIPEGYNAQQ
-232 IGELLE
+232 IGQLLE

-265 TVSEDRFYALEGYLF
+265 TVTENRFYALEGYLF

-287 VIDDLPEKPNMDTS
+287 VIDDLPDKPSMDTS
-301 QYAKQAAEKMYSN
+301 QYAKQAAEKMYSIFQN
-314 FESKITNSMYARA
+314 KITKKMYARA

-334 DQVITL
+334 DEVVTL

-380 HYIEDVIRPNIPSS
+380 NYIEDVIRPNIPSS
-394 SLALYENVINAYDTY
+394 SLALYENVITAYDTY
-409 TCEGLPAGPICSPGM
+409 TCEGLPAGPICSPGL

-445 DGIFYYASTIEKHE
+445 DGVFYYASTVEKHE
-459 QNIVDAA
+459 QNIIDAA

>member
-10 GFPVNDG
+10 GFPVNDN
-17 DSDDF
+17 SDDF
-22 GATRELNSIHDA
+22 GTTRELNSIHDA
-34 DPQDAPSGIAPRER
+34 DPEDPSGIAPRDR
-48 FTELNSADDPGSTRM
+48 FTEMNSADDPGSTRM
-63 MDSLSLPDEP
+63 MDSLTAPDEP
-73 ETPAQ
+73 EA
-78 TAPAS
+78 APA
-83 AQNPVKKRR
+83 ANPVRKRK
-92 KRRKKKHQ
+92 KRRKKKKYT
-100 SNHTRTMGHVFLG
+100 NHTRTMGHVFLG
-113 VVLSVAAI
+113 GVLSVAAI
-121 CAGILLAWKVI
+121 CVGVFLAWKVI
-132 IGLMDYTGMAKS
+132 VGLMDYTGMAKK

-153 GSMNVDDI
+153 STMNVDDI
-161 ADALHEN
+161 AETLHEN

-180 INMTGKDK
+180 INMKDEAE

-220 TIMIPEGYNAMQ
+220 TVMIPEGYNAQQ
-232 IGELLE
+232 IGQLLE

-265 TVSEDRFYALEGYLF
+265 TVTENRFYALEGYLF

-287 VIDDLPEKPNMDTS
+287 VIDDLPDKPSMDTS

-314 FESKITNSMYARA
+314 FQNKITKKMYARA

-334 DQVITL
+334 DEVVTL

-380 HYIEDVIRPNIPSS
+380 NYIEDVIRPNIPSS
-394 SLALYENVINAYDTY
+394 SLALYENVITAYDTY
-409 TCEGLPAGPICSPGM
+409 TCEGLPAGPICSPGL

-445 DGIFYYASTIEKHE
+445 DGVFYYASTVEKHE
-459 QNIVDAA
+459 QNIIDAA

>member
-10 GFPVNDG
+10 GFPVNDN
-17 DSDDF
+17 SDDF
-22 GATRELNSIHDA
+22 GTTRELNSIHDA
-34 DPQDAPSGIAPRER
+34 DPEDPSGIAPRDR
-48 FTELNSADDPGSTRM
+48 FTEMNSADDPGSTRM
-63 MDSLSLPDEP
+63 MDSLTAPDEP
-73 ETPAQ
+73 EA
-78 TAPAS
+78 APA
-83 AQNPVKKRR
+83 ANPVWKRK
-92 KRRKKKHQ
+92 KRRKKKKYT
-100 SNHTRTMGHVFLG
+100 NHTRTMGHVFLG

-121 CAGILLAWKVI
+121 CVGVFLAWKVI
-132 IGLMDYTGMAKS
+132 VGLMDYTGMAKK

-153 GSMNVDDI
+153 STMNVDDI
-161 ADALHEN
+161 AETLHEN

-180 INMTGKDK
+180 INMKDEAE

-220 TIMIPEGYNAMQ
+220 TVMIPEGYNAQQ
-232 IGELLE
+232 IGQLLE

-265 TVSEDRFYALEGYLF
+265 TVTENRFYALEGYLF

-287 VIDDLPEKPNMDTS
+287 VIDDLPDKPSMDTS

-314 FESKITNSMYARA
+314 FQNKITKKMYARA

-334 DQVITL
+334 DEVVTL

-380 HYIEDVIRPNIPSS
+380 NYIEDVIRPNIPSS
-394 SLALYENVINAYDTY
+394 SLALYENVITAYDTY
-409 TCEGLPAGPICSPGM
+409 TCEGLPAGPICSPGL

-445 DGIFYYASTIEKHE
+445 DGVFYYASTVEKHE
-459 QNIVDAA
+459 QNIIDAA

>member
-10 GFPVNDG
+10 GFPVNDN
-17 DSDDF
+17 SDDF
-22 GATRELNSIHDA
+22 GTTRELNSIHDA
-34 DPQDAPSGIAPRER
+34 DPEDPSGIAPRDR
-48 FTELNSADDPGSTRM
+48 FTEMNSADDPGSTRM
-63 MDSLSLPDEP
+63 MDSLTAPDEP
-73 ETPAQ
+73 EA
-78 TAPAS
+78 APA
-83 AQNPVKKRR
+83 ANPVRKRK
-92 KRRKKKHQ
+92 KRRKKKKYT
-100 SNHTRTMGHVFLG
+100 NHTRTMGHVFLG

-121 CAGILLAWKVI
+121 CVGVFLAWKVI
-132 IGLMDYTGMAKS
+132 VGLMDYTGMAKK

-153 GSMNVDDI
+153 STMNVDDI
-161 ADALHEN
+161 AETLHEN

-180 INMTGKDK
+180 INMKDEAE

-220 TIMIPEGYNAMQ
+220 TVMIPEGYNAQQ
-232 IGELLE
+232 IGQLLE

-245 DDFEK
+245 DDFAK

-265 TVSEDRFYALEGYLF
+265 TVTENRFYALEGYLF

-287 VIDDLPEKPNMDTS
+287 VIDDLPDKPSMDTS

-314 FESKITNSMYARA
+314 FQNKITKKMYARA

-334 DQVITL
+334 DEVVTL

-380 HYIEDVIRPNIPSS
+380 NYIEDVIRPNIPSS
-394 SLALYENVINAYDTY
+394 SLALYENVITAYDTY
-409 TCEGLPAGPICSPGM
+409 TCEGLPAGPICSPGL

-445 DGIFYYASTIEKHE
+445 DGVFYYASTVEKHE
-459 QNIVDAA
+459 QNIIDAA

>member
-10 GFPVNDG
+10 GFPVNDN
-17 DSDDF
+17 SDDF
-22 GATRELNSIHDA
+22 GTTRELNSIHDA
-34 DPQDAPSGIAPRER
+34 DPEDPSGIAPRDR
-48 FTELNSADDPGSTRM
+48 FTEMNSADDPGSTRM
-63 MDSLSLPDEP
+63 MDSLTAPDEP
-73 ETPAQ
+73 EA
-78 TAPAS
+78 APAV
-83 AQNPVKKRR
+83 NPVRKRK
-92 KRRKKKHQ
+92 KRRKKKKYT
-100 SNHTRTMGHVFLG
+100 NHTRTMGHVFLG

-121 CAGILLAWKVI
+121 CVGVFLAWKVI
-132 IGLMDYTGMAKS
+132 VGLMDYTGMAKK

-153 GSMNVDDI
+153 STMNVDET
-161 ADALHEN
+161 LHEN

-180 INMTGKDK
+180 INMKDEAE

-220 TIMIPEGYNAMQ
+220 TVMIPEGYNAQQ
-232 IGELLE
+232 IGQLLE

-265 TVSEDRFYALEGYLF
+265 TVTENRFYALEGYLF

-287 VIDDLPEKPNMDTS
+287 VIDDLPDKPSMDTS

-314 FESKITNSMYARA
+314 FQNKITKKMYARA

-334 DQVITL
+334 DEVVTL

-380 HYIEDVIRPNIPSS
+380 NYIEDVIRPNIPSS
-394 SLALYENVINAYDTY
+394 SLALYENVITAYDTY
-409 TCEGLPAGPICSPGM
+409 TCEGLPAGPICSPGL

-445 DGIFYYASTIEKHE
+445 DGVFYYASTVEKHE
-459 QNIVDAA
+459 QNIIDAA

>member
-10 GFPVNDG
+10 GFPVNDN
-17 DSDDF
+17 SDDF
-22 GATRELNSIHDA
+22 GTTRELNSIHDA
-34 DPQDAPSGIAPRER
+34 DPEDPSGIAPRDR
-48 FTELNSADDPGSTRM
+48 FTEMNSADDPGSTRM
-63 MDSLSLPDEP
+63 MDSLTAPDEP
-73 ETPAQ
+73 EASPA
-78 TAPAS
+78 A
-83 AQNPVKKRR
+83 NPVRKRK
-92 KRRKKKHQ
+92 KRRKKKKYT
-100 SNHTRTMGHVFLG
+100 NHTRTMGHVFLG

-121 CAGILLAWKVI
+121 CVGVFLAWKVI
-132 IGLMDYTGMAKS
+132 VGLMDYTGMAKK

-153 GSMNVDDI
+153 STMNVDDI
-161 ADALHEN
+161 AETLHEN

-180 INMTGKDK
+180 INMKDEAE

-220 TIMIPEGYNAMQ
+220 TVMIPEGYNAQQ
-232 IGELLE
+232 IGQLLE

-265 TVSEDRFYALEGYLF
+265 TVTENRFYALEGYLF

-287 VIDDLPEKPNMDTS
+287 VIDDLPDKPSMDTS

-314 FESKITNSMYARA
+314 FQNKITKKMYARA

-334 DQVITL
+334 DEVVTL

-380 HYIEDVIRPNIPSS
+380 NYIEDVIRPNIPSS
-394 SLALYENVINAYDTY
+394 SLALYENVITAYDTY
-409 TCEGLPAGPICSPGM
+409 TCEGLPAGPICSPGL

-445 DGIFYYASTIEKHE
+445 DGVFYYASTVEKHE
-459 QNIVDAA
+459 QNIIDAA

>member
-10 GFPVNDG
+10 GFPVNDN
-17 DSDDF
+17 SDDF
-22 GATRELNSIHDA
+22 GTTRELNSIHDA
-34 DPQDAPSGIAPRER
+34 DPEDPSGIAPRDR
-48 FTELNSADDPGSTRM
+48 FTEMNSADDPGSTRM
-63 MDSLSLPDEP
+63 MDSLTAPDEP
-73 ETPAQ
+73 EA
-78 TAPAS
+78 APA
-83 AQNPVKKRR
+83 ANPVRKRK
-92 KRRKKKHQ
+92 KRRKKKKYT
-100 SNHTRTMGHVFLG
+100 NHTRTMGHVFLG

-121 CAGILLAWKVI
+121 CVGVFLAWKVI
-132 IGLMDYTGMAKS
+132 VGLMDYTGMAKK

-153 GSMNVDDI
+153 STMNVDDI
-161 ADALHEN
+161 AETLHEN

-180 INMTGKDK
+180 INMKDEAE
-188 GFLDG
+188 GYLDG

-220 TIMIPEGYNAMQ
+220 TVMIPEGYNAQQ
-232 IGELLE
+232 IGQLLE

-265 TVSEDRFYALEGYLF
+265 TVTENRFYALEGYLF

-287 VIDDLPEKPNMDTS
+287 VIDDLPDKPSMDTS

-314 FESKITNSMYARA
+314 FQNKITKKMYARA

-334 DQVITL
+334 DEVVTL

-380 HYIEDVIRPNIPSS
+380 NYIEDVIRPNIPSS
-394 SLALYENVINAYDTY
+394 SLALYENVITAYDTY
-409 TCEGLPAGPICSPGM
+409 TCEGLPAGPICSPGL

-445 DGIFYYASTIEKHE
+445 DGVFYYASTVEKHE
-459 QNIVDAA
+459 QNIIDAA

>member
-10 GFPVNDG
+10 GFPVNDN
-17 DSDDF
+17 SDDF
-22 GATRELNSIHDA
+22 VTTRELNSIHDA
-34 DPQDAPSGIAPRER
+34 DPEDPSGIAPRDR
-48 FTELNSADDPGSTRM
+48 FTEMNSADDPGSTRM
-63 MDSLSLPDEP
+63 MDSLTAPDEP
-73 ETPAQ
+73 EA
-78 TAPAS
+78 APA
-83 AQNPVKKRR
+83 ANPVRKRK
-92 KRRKKKHQ
+92 KRRKKKKYT
-100 SNHTRTMGHVFLG
+100 NHTRTMGHVFLG

-121 CAGILLAWKVI
+121 CVGVFLAWKVI
-132 IGLMDYTGMAKS
+132 VGLMDYTGMAKK

-153 GSMNVDDI
+153 STMNVDDI
-161 ADALHEN
+161 AETLHEN

-180 INMTGKDK
+180 INMNDEAE

-220 TIMIPEGYNAMQ
+220 TVMIPEGYNAQQ
-232 IGELLE
+232 IGQLLE

-265 TVSEDRFYALEGYLF
+265 TVTENRFYALEGYLF

-287 VIDDLPEKPNMDTS
+287 VIDDLPDKPSMDTS

-314 FESKITNSMYARA
+314 FQNKITKKMYARA

-334 DQVITL
+334 DEVVTL

-380 HYIEDVIRPNIPSS
+380 NYIEDVIRPNIPSS
-394 SLALYENVINAYDTY
+394 SLALYENVITAYDTY
-409 TCEGLPAGPICSPGM
+409 TCEGLPAGPICSPGL

-445 DGIFYYASTIEKHE
+445 DGVFYYASTVEKHE
-459 QNIVDAA
+459 QNIIDAA